1 MLADVADTSRTV
13 GLEKKGE
20 YLSDEII
27 IYLALAYVLTTFGTR
42 VVTITFSARP
52 YLAPCRLFII
62 MIMATGTILQ

>member
-20 YLSDEII
+20 YLSDEIR

-42 VVTITFSARP
+42 VVTITARP